1 MKKIKITGTSLAQ
14 NLTGF
19 ATGVTA
25 SAGAALTLAATTPG
39 DSLAHKIIIT
49 PSGSVTGNYTLTGT
63 DADGNVLTETLAT
76 NTVSAVTSAGYF
88 ATLTSVLAPAGIGAQ
103 TVDIGFTA
111 ASVSPW
117 NHLKEAWSP
126 VGVGFACIKGSGS
139 PTFGVQQEYGD
150 GTAFDHA
157 TVAAKSASIEGA
169 YTTPVRA
176 IRLAW
181 SAAGQV
187 TLLGW
192 Y

>member
-1 MKKIKITGTSLAQ
+1 MIRIYITGTSLAQ
-14 NLTGF
+14 NLTAF
-19 ATGVTA
+19 ANTVTA
-25 SAGAALTLAATTPG
+25 LAGAALALAATTPG
-39 DSLAHKIIIT
+39 DALAHKVIIT
-49 PSGSVTGNYTLTGT
+49 PSGAVTGNYVLTGT

-76 NTVSAVTSAGYF
+76 NGASAVTSVGYF
-88 ATLTSVLAPAGIGAQ
+88 ASLTSVPAPAGIGAQ
-103 TVDIGFTA
+103 TVNIGFTA
-111 ASVSPW
+111 ASVSAW
-117 NHLKEAWSP
+117 THLKEAWSR
-126 VGVGFACIKGSGS
+126 VGVGFACIKGAGS

-157 TVAAKSASIEGA
+157 TVAAKSASIEGT

-187 TLLGW
+187 SLYGW